1 MIDLSK
7 YIGEGELTH
16 KSDKCTCQACR
27 MKMLKERIPP
37 YSGNIKEVKD
47 LKKKDELFLVL
58 SNEEKKKQKQQ
69 KGKRKAVKVV
79 HPVSTEIHSSAYR
92 HKEIIVAT
100 PLTTDDAPV
109 PGNSGAMVIDDK
121 GALVGILMGGSGS
134 QVLITPISKVLTF
147 YKTTIKAI

>member
-1 MIDLSK
+1 
-7 YIGEGELTH
+7 
-16 KSDKCTCQACR
+16 
-27 MKMLKERIPP
+27 
-37 YSGNIKEVKD
+37 
-47 LKKKDELFLVL
+47 
-58 SNEEKKKQKQQ
+58 
-69 KGKRKAVKVV
+69 VV

-147 YKTTIKAI
+147 YKTTIKCVLFSFLFQPQFFLCNQLGKVK